1 MNMPLLCILAFFL
14 SFVLCALITAWLLPR
29 LRAMKM
35 GQRILEIG
43 PVWHAKKEGTP
54 TMGGLAFLI
63 GTLLLLILLLPW
75 LTEQMTSKERYALLV
90 TVLFC
95 IANGAIGIVDDVTKL
110 RHHRNEG
117 LTPWQKLTLQTT
129 FAAAF
134 LALLRIGG
142 ILDEQLHLSFLGR
155 IPMGFA
161 TYFVWMVMILGI
173 VNCAN
178 LTDGIDGLAAS
189 VAAVIFAFYA
199 LLSARLFAMP
209 PAVIAALLLGCAVA
223 FLFFNRHPAK
233 IFMGDTGSLF
243 LGAGAAALPLL
254 LQAHLFAL
262 LCCVVYVLEGVSV
275 ILQVLF
281 YKKTGKRLFLMA
293 PIHHHLEKCGWSE
306 NKIVLAFSLLT
317 AVACALC
324 WFLPL

>member
-1 MNMPLLCILAFFL
+1 
-14 SFVLCALITAWLLPR
+14 
-29 LRAMKM
+29 
-35 GQRILEIG
+35 
-43 PVWHAKKEGTP
+43 
-54 TMGGLAFLI
+54 MGGLAFLI
-63 GTLLLLILLLPW
+63 SILLLVILLLPF
-75 LTEQMTSKERYALLV
+75 LKDSMPKEERYTLLIAV
-90 TVLFC
+90 FFC

-117 LTPWQKLTLQTT
+117 LTPWQKLVLQTT

-134 LALLRIGG
+134 LAILRLNGTLG
-142 ILDEQLHLSFLGR
+142 ERLQLSFLGT

-161 TYFVWMVMILGI
+161 TYFALMILLLGI

-199 LLSARLFAMP
+199 LLSARLDTAP
-209 PAVIAALLLGCAVA
+209 TAVIASLLLGCALS

-254 LQAHLFAL
+254 LNAHLFAL
-262 LCCVVYVLEGVSV
+262 LCSIVYVLEGVSV

-306 NKIVLAFSLLT
+306 NKIVFAFALLT
-317 AVACALC
+317 AVSCALC

>member
-161 TYFVWMVMILGI
+161 TYFVWMVMILGS

-243 LGAGAAALPLL
+243 LGGAIAVGAISLKMPLILIIAGGIYLIETL
-254 LQAHLFAL
+254 
-262 LCCVVYVLEGVSV
+262 SV
-275 ILQVLF
+275 IIQVTSFKL
-281 YKKTGKRLFLMA
+281 TGKRVFKMS
-293 PIHHHLEKCGWSE
+293 PIHHHFEMCGLNEK
-306 NKIVLAFSLLT
+306 KIVLLFSAVTILLCGIAYIT
-317 AVACALC
+317 V
-324 WFLPL
+324 F